1 MRKDRKQNHTVTIT
15 RVQGYHEGGTYT
27 GNYAYQGF
35 EANKYF
41 TSDRYIK
48 LDGNFNR
55 PDGKPLKGFGLEIE
69 SECVSITNPTV
80 LAEVLHKIVF
90 AHFPADLFKLQHD
103 GSLGG
108 DTSAEIISQVMTKEF
123 IRNNYAGFKA
133 MYNDYF
139 PALRISCSSTGN
151 CGMHTNMSNALF
163 GSTEATQETAIKKL
177 LYFVNKNFNFCCAL
191 FNRNPNRTTYC
202 RRMNHYADLNA
213 CKGAN
218 LSTMYSDHSICFNMG
233 HYREGRI
240 ELRLVGG
247 QSTFGC
253 FRNTMESI
261 FHLIDA
267 CKRCSWADMDDFTKV
282 FAGCTQYVFDR
293 LNSKCKAAGTIT
305 EDTLAAIRA
314 TVKPDDLL

>member
-1 MRKDRKQNHTVTIT
+1 MRKDCKQNHTVAIAHI
-15 RVQGYHEGGTYT
+15 QGYHDHAYGT
-27 GNYAYQGF
+27 NYAFSGF
-35 EANKYF
+35 TANKYF

-69 SECVSITNPTV
+69 TECSSITNPTV

-108 DTSAEIISQVMTKEF
+108 NSSAEIITQVMTKEF

-133 MYNDYF
+133 MYKDYF
-139 PALRISCSSTGN
+139 PALRISCSASGN

-163 GSTEATQETAIKKL
+163 GSTAATQETAIKKL
-177 LYFVNKNFNFCCAL
+177 LYFVNKNFTFACIL
-191 FNRNPNRTTYC
+191 LNRNPNRTTYC
-202 RRMNHYADLNA
+202 RRMHSFVDMNA
-213 CKGAN
+213 CKAAN
-218 LSTMYSDHSICFNMG
+218 LSSMVSDHGICFNMG

-247 QSTFGC
+247 QDSFGC
-253 FRNTMESI
+253 FRNTMESV
-261 FHLIDA
+261 FHLIEA
-267 CKRCSWADMDDFTKV
+267 CKRCSWADMDDLTKV
-282 FAGCTQYVFDR
+282 FAGCNQYVYDR
-293 LNSKCKAAGTIT
+293 LNTKCRAACVISAEQLATIQP
-305 EDTLAAIRA
+305 
-314 TVKPDDLL
+314 TVKVEELL